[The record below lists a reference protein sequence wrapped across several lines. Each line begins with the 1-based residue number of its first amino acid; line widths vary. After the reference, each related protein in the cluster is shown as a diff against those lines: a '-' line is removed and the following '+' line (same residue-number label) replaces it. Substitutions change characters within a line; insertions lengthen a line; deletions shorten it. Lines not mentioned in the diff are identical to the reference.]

1 MPRELSEKDLAILQK
16 LAPEF
21 GGSACAG
28 SGHMFMSIL
37 PPVSNHFAADAKDF
51 AERIGRL
58 SDEELRYLTGL
69 IFTGEESFG
78 CMEEEDIDAF
88 ILLVKERLSPEDAKK
103 VLNAYAAGGTC
114 GPDDAP
120 L

>member
-1 MPRELSEKDLAILQK
+1 MKSKISLKGFGRTMSYMRPR
-16 LAPEF
+16 
-21 GGSACAG
+21 
-28 SGHMFMSIL
+28 M
-37 PPVSNHFAADAKDF
+37 
-51 AERIGRL
+51 
-58 SDEELRYLTGL
+58 LRYLTGL